1 VLRYIRTIASAQA
14 LRSAADVELLRG
26 FMAARDDAAFAEI
39 VRRYGPVVLGVC
51 RRVLG
56 HEADAEDAF
65 QAVFLILARKAGAI
79 ARPAL
84 LGNWLYGVA
93 LKTALRARAQR
104 ARRKEVGLV
113 DRPIEGPAQTD
124 WHGVLDNE
132 INRLPERL
140 RVPFVLCYVEGKTNE
155 EAARLIGCPKGTVLS
170 RLSSAR
176 ERLRRRLS
184 QKGIVPSLAALSAAS
199 VSATLAGA
207 AVQVAVSPAAASP
220 NARTLMEGVLRS
232 MSAAKRNRI
241 IGWAL
246 AALLMG
252 AGIVSI
258 ARQPAAAEPPAEPPA
273 AVNEQPKPAK
283 APAKDDTMPQREEWS
298 EAAAGLRGRLLPVVR
313 QKLNGTPILGLTLEL
328 ANVSTGS
335 LAFKADP
342 EFAKV
347 EVFDSTGKAVRQS
360 GLPRSGPVPNP
371 EYAVIPRDSYLGLP
385 LDILTVGIPPN
396 KGALLSL
403 RNADW
408 VLEPGRYT
416 IRASF
421 AAASSA
427 VRVTVGGADAQPTA
441 WADKLTLPAV
451 VIEVGNDGVSV
462 LNIAYMRS
470 GPKGGY

>member
-14 LRSAADVELLRG
+14 LRSAADVDLLRG

-65 QAVFLILARKAGAI
+65 QAAFLILARKAGSI

-93 LKTALRARAQR
+93 LKTALRARTQR
-104 ARRKEVGLV
+104 ARLREVELI

-184 QKGIVPSLAALSAAS
+184 QRGIVPSLAALSAAS
-199 VSATLAGA
+199 VSAALAGA
-207 AVQVAVSPAAASP
+207 TVQVALAPASGLPGAL
-220 NARTLMEGVLRS
+220 TLMEGVLRS

-246 AALLMG
+246 AALLTG

-258 ARQPAAAEPPAEPPA
+258 ARQPAAAEPPA

-335 LAFKADP
+335 LSFKADP

-427 VRVTVGGADAQPTA
+427 VRVTVGGADTQPTA
-441 WADKLTLPAV
+441 WADKLTLPPV

-462 LNIAYMRS
+462 LNVAYMRS